1 MMNFQALNI
10 CQFFFI
16 FLSSCDVPKFS
27 DWLLSLI
34 GPSAP
39 RNAQLT
45 DKKATSLKVTWLSP
59 EFPNGIIKKYRIIY
73 SNNTGKN
80 YTVEVTK
87 GLNNAT
93 LFYTI
98 SGLQKDTD
106 YQIYVSVCT

>member
-1 MMNFQALNI
+1 MI
-10 CQFFFI
+10 S
-16 FLSSCDVPKFS
+16 LSYCHFPELS
-27 DWLLSLI
+27 DRLLSLI
-34 GPSAP
+34 ASSAP
-39 RNAQLT
+39 QNVQLT
-45 DKKATSLKVTWLSP
+45 DKKATSIKVTWLPP

-87 GLNNAT
+87 GLKNAT

-106 YQIYVSVCT
+106 YQIYVSDCT